1 MFIRSEGSMIHTS
14 IFDKSQ
20 LKRYPPPTFLH
31 EHVLLSSMKWCAF
44 ILPISTMVWISS
56 GFLVSFSPPLFTSS
70 LTPGVI
76 FVCWFRLLFCHS
88 DSRGLQARC
97 KDKVPTR
104 LSLATRDSESFE
116 GITDSKM
123 SESRLATPSTGD
135 RPSLRASGLPLP
147 IGTSHDNAKL
157 RGILPEQRRSMV
169 PKHRP

>member
-1 MFIRSEGSMIHTS
+1 MYSSTARGLQGTTTAGRMRSDQVAVAAS
-14 IFDKSQ
+14 
-20 LKRYPPPTFLH
+20 P
-31 EHVLLSSMKWCAF
+31 
-44 ILPISTMVWISS
+44 S
-56 GFLVSFSPPLFTSS
+56 GDY
-70 LTPGVI
+70 GN
-76 FVCWFRLLFCHS
+76 
-88 DSRGLQARC
+88 SRGLQARC
-97 KDKVPTR
+97 KDKLPTR

-135 RPSLRASGLPLP
+135 RPSLRASALPLP